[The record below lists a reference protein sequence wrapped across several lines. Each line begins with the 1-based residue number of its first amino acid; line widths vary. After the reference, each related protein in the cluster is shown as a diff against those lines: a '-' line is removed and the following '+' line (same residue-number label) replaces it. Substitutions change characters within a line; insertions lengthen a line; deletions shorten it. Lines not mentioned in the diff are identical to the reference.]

1 LVGGKIIVM
10 KKILLFI
17 FSTFFIFS
25 LLKSFPVTAN
35 ENKIN
40 HERTGYDVVCN
51 NGFTQHQDGKTYYYD
66 ASAKFKFDLIKKKYL
81 ADIDLDGEKIQV
93 RNNRAFDKNNNSQ
106 IINQN
111 KIFEK
116 NNELSFEMDF
126 EGYILYYKYSILS
139 NILEMRAT
147 GTSYYATAIC
157 KTSSDFVKVFNQ
169 VYNPVIANQL
179 NNEKIT
185 SSTTSLSKEDIKEKL
200 QFYKD
205 LYEEELITKEEYEN
219 VRKEILSGSI
229 NNTTASNQDAQINQV
244 QGQLDLER
252 QKLEEMKR
260 QTELAQQDLQE
271 QKRIADEAAKS
282 NKRNKFNDNMK
293 SAKKGLCLM
302 QGGSFSS
309 C

>member
-1 LVGGKIIVM
+1 M
-10 KKILLFI
+10 KKILLVI

-25 LLKSFPVTAN
+25 LLKSLPVTAN

-40 HERTGYDVVCN
+40 HDRTGYDAECD
-51 NGFTQHQDGKTYYYD
+51 NGFTIHQDGETQFEEGT
-66 ASAKFKFDLIKKKYL
+66 ARFKFDLIKNKYL
-81 ADIDLDGEKIQV
+81 IEFFGLGVNFQI
-93 RNNRAFDKNNNSQ
+93 RFNNNWYTQDNNSYET
-106 IINQN
+106 IDENAIFVDEN
-111 KIFEK
+111 KIYFEARDSSGSWIK
-116 NNELSFEMDF
+116 FE
-126 EGYILYYKYSILS
+126 YSILNS
-139 NILEMRAT
+139 IFMFRAS
-147 GTSYYATAIC
+147 GANFYLNAIC
-157 KTSSDFVKVFNQ
+157 RTSPEFVKVFNQ
-169 VYNPVIANQL
+169 VYNPIISNQL
-179 NNEKIT
+179 NDSKT
-185 SSTTSLSKEDIKEKL
+185 SAVSISKEDLKEKL

-219 VRKEILSGSI
+219 VKKEILSGSI

-271 QKRIADEAAKS
+271 QKRIANEAAKS